1 MAHDKL
7 FGGNDRVFS
16 DHRHTVTA
24 KDGSSDLVRKKSER
38 LRFMIELYDMV
49 DGFDA
54 QPVETVEIAAK
65 LGLDTSNPEDLLEV
79 LKIIR
84 YLHGEELLIA
94 SGPSGKAPRLNL
106 THKGVREVEESR
118 GSPTLSTEH
127 FPPLDEIGAVLGD
140 HSSGQNG
147 TAGAGDLV
155 VLAESD
161 RLEVLRMAR
170 SLQEWADRLSLEK
183 EQRAA
188 YDADIRTIEAQL
200 DSPHPKTALIKVALE
215 SITST
220 AKEANAGSGFVDSIV
235 SLGIASAIDR
245 LVARL

>member
-1 MAHDKL
+1 M
-7 FGGNDRVFS
+7 FS
-16 DHRHTVTA
+16 DHRHTGTA
-24 KDGSSDLVRKKSER
+24 KDGSSDLARKKSER

-54 QPVETVEIAAK
+54 QPVEAAEIAAK
-65 LGLDTSNPEDLLEV
+65 LGLDISNPEDLLEV
-79 LKIIR
+79 LKMIR
-84 YLHGEELLIA
+84 YLYGEELLIA
-94 SGPSGKAPRLNL
+94 SGPLGKATRLNL

-118 GSPTLSTEH
+118 GNPMLSTEH
-127 FPPLDEIGAVLGD
+127 FPPLDEIAMVLGEY
-140 HSSGQNG
+140 SSGQNG
-147 TAGAGDLV
+147 TASAGDLV
-155 VLAESD
+155 VLADSD

-200 DSPHPKTALIKVALE
+200 DSPHPKTALIKMALE
-215 SITST
+215 SIKRT
-220 AKEANAGSGFVDSIV
+220 AKEANAGSEFVDGIV
-235 SLGIASAIDR
+235 SSGIASTIDR